1 MAAQGIEVNRNDRPH
16 PSPLP
21 QEREKRAGRC
31 GEFGPPFSH
40 GVRSQEADAGRMERR
55 ADRRARPRPKVGFP
69 KPKQIQMRKSRNSKL
84 AMVIA
89 LALVSVGAS
98 GCFKVSSDAGALRDS
113 VIKSSAAEWDQ
124 EIEIGVGAIALTLAR
139 TGLAFVDLEPEA
151 RAALRAVRSAEVGV
165 YKRRGG
171 HKPLK
176 NTAILRAADRVM
188 NDRGWER
195 IIGVMNR
202 RELVAI
208 YVRGDVR
215 STRNVKVCLVTVNDH
230 ELV

>member
-1 MAAQGIEVNRNDRPH
+1 
-16 PSPLP
+16 
-21 QEREKRAGRC
+21 
-31 GEFGPPFSH
+31 
-40 GVRSQEADAGRMERR
+40 
-55 ADRRARPRPKVGFP
+55 
-69 KPKQIQMRKSRNSKL
+69 
-84 AMVIA
+84 MVIA

-230 ELV
+230 ELVVASARSNLEPLMAVAFNRAERPKGPFPLPFNAPLPSGE